1 MDPFNLPNN
10 FESDDEIEE
19 FRLYRNPKVFKVRPN
34 YFEEYDELEFFKRFR
49 LQKQTCA
56 MLLGLIRDEITSATD
71 RNNAIHPETK
81 IFLTLR
87 FYATGCMLLTTG
99 DFTGVSKT
107 SACIIVTQVTE
118 AIASLRPRFVK
129 LPEGEMECQRI
140 KEEFYSIAR
149 FPKVIG
155 TIDCTHVR
163 IISPGGD
170 QAERYRN
177 RKGYFSWNVQTVCD
191 ARLRIMDIVAR
202 WPGSSHDQT
211 IYNNS
216 RLKGT
221 LESGRFGT
229 SVLLGDSGYGNTN
242 FLITPLEH
250 PNTRA
255 EALFNE
261 SHIRTRNCVE
271 RSYGVWKRRFPILS
285 LGMRVSLDHSKA
297 IIVATAVLHNLAIEE
312 HEEEPPHEMDVQE
325 VDIPVPVA
333 NVGMV
338 REQNRM
344 RASLILNHFSNL

>member
-170 QAERYRN
+170 QAER
-177 RKGYFSWNVQTVCD
+177 
-191 ARLRIMDIVAR
+191 IMDIVAR

-255 EALFNE
+255 EALYLMNPTFV
-261 SHIRTRNCVE
+261 HVT
-271 RSYGVWKRRFPILS
+271 VWKGHMGYGKEDFPFYL
-285 LGMRVSLDHSKA
+285 
-297 IIVATAVLHNLAIEE
+297 
-312 HEEEPPHEMDVQE
+312 
-325 VDIPVPVA
+325 
-333 NVGMV
+333 
-338 REQNRM
+338 
-344 RASLILNHFSNL
+344 

>member
-1 MDPFNLPNN
+1 MGIQNKCF
-10 FESDDEIEE
+10 FFTKQYI
-19 FRLYRNPKVFKVRPN
+19 FRPN
-34 YFEEYDELEFFKRFR
+34 YFDECDELEFFKRFR
-49 LQKQTCA
+49 LQKQTCN
-56 MLLGLIRDEITSATD
+56 MLLGLIRDDIKSTTD
-71 RNNAIHPETK
+71 RNNAITPETK

-107 SACIIVTQVTE
+107 SACNIVTQVTE
-118 AIASLRPRFVK
+118 AIASLRPMFIK
-129 LPEGEMECQRI
+129 LPETEIECQRV
-140 KEEFYSIAR
+140 KENFYAIAR
-149 FPKVIG
+149 FPKVVG

-163 IISPGGD
+163 IISPGGNE
-170 QAERYRN
+170 AERYRN

-191 ARLRIMDIVAR
+191 AHLKIMDIVAR

-216 RLKGT
+216 RIRGR
-221 LESGRFGT
+221 LENGEFGT
-229 SVLLGDSGYGNTN
+229 SVILGDSGYGNNN
-242 FLITPLEH
+242 FLLTPLVN

-255 EALFNE
+255 EALYNE

-285 LGMRVSLDHSKA
+285 LGMRVSLNHSKA

-312 HEEEPPHEMDVQE
+312 HEQEPPDEVNVQE
-325 VDIPVPVA
+325 VDIDIPPPA
-333 NVGMV
+333 GNAGIA

-344 RASLILNHFSNL
+344 RASLILDHFSNL